1 MSAINALSRLP
12 SAVWLLGLVS
22 LLNDSASELVYSLLA
37 LATSWPMVLTL
48 RFADRVGKGL
58 RSSPRDALLAL
69 SVVPEQRGLAFG
81 VHRAMDNAG
90 AVIGPLLVAWLLW
103 PLFAFYGLFLA
114 ATEGAEKAL
123 VANLAPKE
131 LLGTAYGWFNLTA
144 GFITVRLAVARLQ
157 RASSIRLFG
166 VLRGSR
172 GAAAEILGGARHSV
186 S

>member
-90 AVIGPLLVAWLLW
+90 AVIG
-103 PLFAFYGLFLA
+103 
-114 ATEGAEKAL
+114 
-123 VANLAPKE
+123 
-131 LLGTAYGWFNLTA
+131 
-144 GFITVRLAVARLQ
+144 
-157 RASSIRLFG
+157 
-166 VLRGSR
+166 
-172 GAAAEILGGARHSV
+172 
-186 S
+186 